1 MPNTRYRR
9 GKVYAADMAV
19 YTRQMAADNSQE
31 VSRLKRNLIRALKE
45 EGLIKTEERKPSYV
59 TYCRPQCTPDTYLVQ
74 SVLKGRTSILQVY
87 RTMELLLPA
96 IYTFSLEVCSSDMQK
111 LCFAQ
116 LYKDSRKDLRTRW
129 KSASLSL

>member
-1 MPNTRYRR
+1 MEEKRTLYD
-9 GKVYAADMAV
+9 YL
-19 YTRQMAADNSQE
+19 Y
-31 VSRLKRNLIRALKE
+31 RNLKEQILNGYFACGERLPSLNELCEMYHVGIRTAKDVIRALKE

-96 IYTFSLEVCSSDMQK
+96 I
-111 LCFAQ
+111 
-116 LYKDSRKDLRTRW
+116 
-129 KSASLSL
+129 